1 MGEAGARDIE
11 QSLSDAFPPDSVLLW
26 GLPASPVLLMMLN
39 LMAKTPFLSI
49 EASSGA
55 YCASCTIGSAIGF
68 SVALLAMRRGAGR
81 ARMKAAALAA
91 AAVFE
96 ASWAIMYAVGYLGS
110 IPVLCGCTSL
120 ACAACSALFAMWM
133 RIGQSSDTR
142 EVAAKYSAALM
153 GAFLLY
159 TLFSVFP
166 DPVVVAYAYAPA
178 AYALFAWRLSRLANP
193 IALPDEN
200 GLLPEFVSIR
210 MLMLGVACPQTAA
223 TVVLFAS
230 LGTALA
236 VLAEPNPP
244 LGAFYGLGIASLV
257 LAAAAASRGRELKVT
272 GVAAGPLAIAGA
284 CSVPVFG
291 AGTAF
296 ALFLA
301 GCGLYV
307 VRALA
312 LAETAKIPRHE
323 SPWQVELVLLVAMS
337 TCVLFGFLLT
347 RLVVGTGTGEVGALS
362 GVALL
367 LVAADALWRAST
379 LSQSESK
386 QPERDSIPSVAD
398 ALWLA
403 ETFDLTPR
411 ETEVAALLCENRS
424 VPYICE
430 RLGLATSTT
439 KTHVSRIYEKAGVH
453 SRDALQLLA
462 TSRGLKTTRPYSPK

>member
-1 MGEAGARDIE
+1 MGEDGARNIE
-11 QSLSDAFPPDSVLLW
+11 PSRSDALPLDSILLW
-26 GLPASPVLLMMLN
+26 GLPASPVLLMMLG
-39 LMAKTPFLSI
+39 LMAKTPFLGI

-55 YCASCTIGSAIGF
+55 YCACCTIGSAVGF
-68 SVALLAMRRGAGR
+68 SLALLALRHGGRMRTV
-81 ARMKAAALAA
+81 ALVA

-96 ASWAIMYAVGYLGS
+96 ASWAMMYALRYLGS
-110 IPVLCGCTSL
+110 VPVLCGCTFL

-142 EVAAKYSAALM
+142 EVAVKYSAALM
-153 GAFLLY
+153 GAFVLY

-178 AYALFAWRLSRLANP
+178 SYALFAWGLSKQTDP
-193 IALPDEN
+193 VVLPDETC
-200 GLLPEFVSIR
+200 LLPEFVGIR
-210 MLMLGVACPQTAA
+210 MLGNAWPQTAA
-223 TVVLFAS
+223 AVALFAS

-257 LAAAAASRGRELKVT
+257 LAAAAASRGRELKVM

-307 VRALA
+307 VRTLA
-312 LAETAKIPRHE
+312 LVETAKIPRGE
-323 SPWQVELVLLVAMS
+323 DSWQIELILLVAMS

-347 RLVVGTGTGEVGALS
+347 RLVVGTDVGAMDALS
-362 GVALL
+362 GAALL
-367 LVAADALWRAST
+367 LVAADAFWRAST
-379 LSQSESK
+379 LGQAESK
-386 QPERDSIPSVAD
+386 MPERDSIP
-398 ALWLA
+398 L
-403 ETFDLTPR
+403 PMR
-411 ETEVAALLCENRS
+411 C
-424 VPYICE
+424 
-430 RLGLATSTT
+430 G
-439 KTHVSRIYEKAGVH
+439 
-453 SRDALQLLA
+453 
-462 TSRGLKTTRPYSPK
+462 SPKPSASPRGRQKSPLCCARTEACLTSAKGSAWQPVRQKRTCQESMRRPASTAGTPSNCSRLQGG

>member
-1 MGEAGARDIE
+1 MGENGARNIE
-11 QSLSDAFPPDSVLLW
+11 SCRPDAFPLDSILLW

-39 LMAKTPFLSI
+39 LMAKTPFLAI
-49 EASSGA
+49 EASSGT
-55 YCASCTIGSAIGF
+55 YCACCTIGSAMGF
-68 SVALLAMRRGAGR
+68 FVALLAMRRGTGR
-81 ARMKAAALAA
+81 TRMKAAALAA

-96 ASWAIMYAVGYLGS
+96 ASWAMMYALGYLGS

-120 ACAACSALFAMWM
+120 ACAACAVLFAMWM
-133 RIGQSSDTR
+133 RIGRSSDAHD
-142 EVAAKYSAALM
+142 VAGKYSAALM
-153 GAFLLY
+153 GAFVLY

-178 AYALFAWRLSRLANP
+178 ACALLAWRLPKQANP
-193 IALPDEN
+193 VAPLNETEPSSK
-200 GLLPEFVSIR
+200 FVGTCMS
-210 MLMLGVACPQTAA
+210 GDVWPQAAA
-223 TVVLFAS
+223 T
-230 LGTALA
+230 A

-257 LAAAAASRGRELKVT
+257 LGAAAASRGRGLKVMA
-272 GVAAGPLAIAGA
+272 VAAGPLAIAGT

-307 VRALA
+307 VRTLA
-312 LAETAKIPRHE
+312 LVEASGSPRGE
-323 SPWQVELVLLVAMS
+323 IAWRIELNLL
-337 TCVLFGFLLT
+337 GFLLA
-347 RLVVGTGTGEVGALS
+347 RLAVGAGIGSPETIS
-362 GVALL
+362 GAALL
-367 LVAADALWRAST
+367 LVTVDALWRAST
-379 LSQSESK
+379 LPQAEGRG
-386 QPERDSIPSVAD
+386 PDRDPVPSVAD

-439 KTHVSRIYEKAGVH
+439 KTHASRIYEKAGVH

-462 TSRGLKTTRPYSPK
+462 TSRGLKTERPDENKRPTINSAVK

>member
-1 MGEAGARDIE
+1 MGEDGARNIE
-11 QSLSDAFPPDSVLLW
+11 SCRPDAFPLDSILLW
-26 GLPASPVLLMMLN
+26 GLPASPILLMMLN
-39 LMAKTPFLSI
+39 LMAKTPFLAI
-49 EASSGA
+49 EASSGI
-55 YCASCTIGSAIGF
+55 YCACCTIGSAMGF
-68 SVALLAMRRGAGR
+68 FVALLAMRRGAGR

-91 AAVFE
+91 TAVFE
-96 ASWAIMYAVGYLGS
+96 ASWAMMYALGYLGS

-120 ACAACSALFAMWM
+120 ACAACAVLFAMWM
-133 RIGQSSDTR
+133 RIGRSSDAR
-142 EVAAKYSAALM
+142 DVAVKYSAALM
-153 GAFLLY
+153 GAFVLY

-178 AYALFAWRLSRLANP
+178 ACALLAWRLPKQADPVAPLNETGPSSK
-193 IALPDEN
+193 
-200 GLLPEFVSIR
+200 FVGTCMSDD
-210 MLMLGVACPQTAA
+210 VWPQAAATAA
-223 TVVLFAS
+223 LFAS
-230 LGTALA
+230 LGAALA

-257 LAAAAASRGRELKVT
+257 LGAAAASRGRGLKVMT
-272 GVAAGPLAIAGA
+272 VAAGPLAIAGT

-312 LAETAKIPRHE
+312 LVETSGSPRGE
-323 SPWQVELVLLVAMS
+323 IAWRIELNLLVAMS
-337 TCVLFGFLLT
+337 ACVLFGFLLA
-347 RLVVGTGTGEVGALS
+347 RLAIGAGIGSPETIS
-362 GVALL
+362 GAALL
-367 LVAADALWRAST
+367 LVTVDALWRAST
-379 LSQSESK
+379 LPQAEGRG
-386 QPERDSIPSVAD
+386 PDRDPVPSVAD

-403 ETFDLTPR
+403 ETFGLTPR

-439 KTHVSRIYEKAGVH
+439 KTHASRIYEKAGVH

>member
-1 MGEAGARDIE
+1 MGEDGARNIE
-11 QSLSDAFPPDSVLLW
+11 SCRPDAFPLDSILLW
-26 GLPASPVLLMMLN
+26 GLPASPILLMMLN
-39 LMAKTPFLSI
+39 LMAKTPFLAI
-49 EASSGA
+49 EASSGI
-55 YCASCTIGSAIGF
+55 YCACCTIGSAMGF
-68 SVALLAMRRGAGR
+68 FVALLAMRRGARR

-96 ASWAIMYAVGYLGS
+96 ASWAMMYALGYLGS

-120 ACAACSALFAMWM
+120 ACAACAVLFAMWM
-133 RIGQSSDTR
+133 RIGRSSDAR
-142 EVAAKYSAALM
+142 DVAVKYSAALM
-153 GAFLLY
+153 GAFVLY

-166 DPVVVAYAYAPA
+166 DPVVVAFAYAPA
-178 AYALFAWRLSRLANP
+178 ACALLAWRLPKQADPVAPLNETGSSSK
-193 IALPDEN
+193 
-200 GLLPEFVSIR
+200 FVGTCMSDD
-210 MLMLGVACPQTAA
+210 VWPQAA
-223 TVVLFAS
+223 AAAALFAS
-230 LGTALA
+230 LGAALA

-257 LAAAAASRGRELKVT
+257 LGAAAASRGRGLKVMA
-272 GVAAGPLAIAGA
+272 VAAGPLAIAGT

-307 VRALA
+307 VRTLA
-312 LAETAKIPRHE
+312 LVETSGSPRGE
-323 SPWQVELVLLVAMS
+323 IAWRIELNLLVAMS
-337 TCVLFGFLLT
+337 ACVLFGFLLA
-347 RLVVGTGTGEVGALS
+347 RLAVGADIGSPETIS
-362 GVALL
+362 GAALL
-367 LVAADALWRAST
+367 LVAADAFWRAST
-379 LSQSESK
+379 LSQAESK
-386 QPERDSIPSVAD
+386 MPERDSIPSVAD

-403 ETFDLTPR
+403 ETFGLTPR

-439 KTHVSRIYEKAGVH
+439 KTHASRIYEKAGVH

-462 TSRGLKTTRPYSPK
+462 TSRGLKTERPDSPK